1 MKTKD
6 VINLDCR
13 EDANKRKIQMALRKI
28 KPFSKID
35 VEKEVSLDKLERIL
49 RLLCN
54 KYKISIWV
62 TMDPASAD
70 DSIIWHYE
78 LINEYNHKVLFNV
91 YGLSCY
97 DVISKSVIALYGY
110 TRKVK
115 S

>member
-1 MKTKD
+1 
-6 VINLDCR
+6 
-13 EDANKRKIQMALRKI
+13 MALRKI

-35 VEKEVSLDKLERIL
+35 MEKEVSLDKLEKIL
-49 RLLCN
+49 RLMCN

-62 TMDPASAD
+62 FMDPASAD
-70 DSIIWHYE
+70 DYIIWHYGF
-78 LINEYNHKVLFNV
+78 LNESGKVLFNV
-91 YGLSCY
+91 YGMSCY

>member
-6 VINLDCR
+6 IINLDCR
-13 EDANKRKIQMALRKI
+13 EDTNKRKIQMALRKI

-35 VEKEVSLDKLERIL
+35 MEKEVSLDNVEKIL

-54 KYKISIWV
+54 KYKISTWV
-62 TMDPASAD
+62 AMDLASAD
-70 DSIIWHYE
+70 DYIIWHYE
-78 LINEYNHKVLFNV
+78 LLNESGKVLFNI